1 MKNQAL
7 IDASVASNPIIS
19 YGVSGIVGLGFT
31 KLSTIDNALRNAGID
46 DGKSLLYNLFLDNP
60 DEPNFIAF
68 ALQRTKEHQGD
79 VEGSF
84 TIGTCLPPRVD
95 SLPCSSS
102 IVLSLGE
109 LEEEYSDVSKSPKI
123 PTFPVVDPMRWTV
136 LLDALLMG
144 DSSIPLSTTVESAPS
159 DKAVV
164 MLDSGTSYT

>member
-7 IDASVASNPIIS
+7 IDASVASNPIIN

-68 ALQRTKEHQGD
+68 ALQRTVEHEGD

-84 TIGTCLPPRVD
+84 TVG
-95 SLPCSSS
+95 
-102 IVLSLGE
+102 
-109 LEEEYSDVSKSPKI
+109 
-123 PTFPVVDPMRWTV
+123 
-136 LLDALLMG
+136 AL
-144 DSSIPLSTTVESAPS
+144 IFI
-159 DKAVV
+159 
-164 MLDSGTSYT
+164 